1 MEVLRT
7 KLEER
12 NEIKDGYLPSIAV
25 QGIQLKTETK
35 DTESL
40 TNWNFLGAINNLP
53 HERVGA
59 ENYLQLSDVL
69 ISK

>member
-40 TNWNFLGAINNLP
+40 TN
-53 HERVGA
+53 
-59 ENYLQLSDVL
+59 
-69 ISK
+69 